1 MHNTG
6 RLSLTFLFILIPV
19 GIFAQDDLMNLLNDS
34 TTTEINYTTATF
46 KSTRI
51 MNGHSIEKM
60 PPGQLDFR
68 ISHRF
73 GTINSGAYE
82 FFGLDQ
88 ANTHFG
94 LEYGIL
100 KWLMVGVGREKD
112 QKTFDGFSKF
122 TILRQSAGA
131 KEMPV
136 SVSVFSSVALETEKP
151 IETTRTFWISSVS
164 PVNTT
169 DTARINYFPS
179 QLSYVVQ
186 VLIAR
191 KINQAFSVQLTP
203 SYVHRNLVATE
214 LDPNDLWAIGA
225 GGRMK
230 LTKRI
235 SLNAEYYYV
244 ANPKARMSQPLYNPL
259 SVGVDIETGGHV
271 FQLLFTN
278 SLGIIEKG
286 FIGETTG
293 QWKHGDIHFGFNIS
307 RVFTLKKQ
315 KPPTLV
321 N

>member
-1 MHNTG
+1 M
-6 RLSLTFLFILIPV
+6 RRFFVVLLFFLSSSW
-19 GIFAQDDLMNLLNDS
+19 IFAQENLMDLLNENALP
-34 TTTEINYTTATF
+34 EINYTTATF

-88 ANTHFG
+88 SNVHFS

-100 KWLMVGVGREKD
+100 KWLMVGVGRGTYE
-112 QKTFDGFSKF
+112 KTFDAFTKF
-122 TILRQSAGA
+122 TLLRQSTGA
-131 KEMPV
+131 RVMPV
-136 SVSVFSSVALETEKP
+136 SVSLFSSASLKSVKWTDE
-151 IETTRTFWISSVS
+151 TRT
-164 PVNTT
+164 
-169 DTARINYFPS
+169 NYFS
-179 QLSYVVQ
+179 SRLSYVGQ
-186 VLIAR
+186 ILIAR
-191 KINQAFSVQLTP
+191 KINQGISVQLTP

-235 SLNAEYYYV
+235 SLNAEYYYL
-244 ANPKARMSQPLYNPL
+244 ANPKTYMSQSAYNPL

-271 FQLLFTN
+271 FQLIFTN
-278 SLGIIEKG
+278 ALAMIEKG

-293 QWKHGDIHFGFNIS
+293 RWGKGDIHFGFNIS
-307 RVFTLKKQ
+307 RVFTLKKH
-315 KPPTLV
+315 
-321 N
+321 